1 MGLRSATMAT
11 TDTTLT
17 LARPTV
23 TTDLTGSRAACSS
36 VPGLGMAGAEVGV
49 VGAVVGAA
57 ATTDEEA
64 TAGVVVVAITE
75 AQDMVGEA
83 TADGVTLAEAT
94 PDGVTLAEATPD
106 KVTLDEV
113 MPDAATRVVG
123 FEVTRSTV
131 AAVASTVAVVVGST
145 VVAADFTVA
154 AVATAAAGIDNLL

>member
-1 MGLRSATMAT
+1 MAT

-94 PDGVTLAEATPD
+94 PD

>member
-36 VPGLGMAGAEVGV
+36 VPVLGMAGAEVGV

-75 AQDMVGEA
+75 AQDMVGEGM
-83 TADGVTLAEAT
+83 ADGVTLDEAT
-94 PDGVTLAEATPD
+94 Q
-106 KVTLDEV
+106 DEV
-113 MPDAATRVVG
+113 TPDAATRVVG
-123 FEVTRSTV
+123 SEVTRSM
-131 AAVASTVAVVVGST
+131 VAVVVGST